1 MSRRPILLDFLI
13 GAALAGL
20 SACTSSDEDEIPVAI
35 IADAADLSQTG
46 VRLSDAGRMVRAA
59 TTEGLVAFDAEGR
72 VVPALADR
80 WIVTDDGM
88 SYIFRLR
95 EGSDAGG
102 GEVTGEK
109 AREALRQT
117 LASLKG
123 TALALD
129 LDGISEVRAMTGRV
143 LEIRL
148 SHPMPDLLDLLA
160 QPELALLDRGRGAGE
175 FQFRKAKGGGVLRP
189 VPPEKRALPA
199 DPQWDGSVRSLLLKP
214 MTSERAAKAFNDKET
229 DIVLGGTLA
238 DYAAG
243 RAVSGLSQRFLRI
256 DPAVGLFGLT
266 VSSSDGLLGKAEL
279 REALAMAIDRDAL
292 AVDLALPGWVPTSRV
307 IPPGVADAAAG
318 IGERWSNS
326 DMATRRA
333 TASQRFAR
341 ATKGGKLPE
350 LRIALPAGTGA
361 DVLFARLQSDFAA
374 IGITARRVGIAGPAD
389 LRLVDNVA
397 RYNRADWFLN
407 QFACSSGRTLC
418 STAADLRAA
427 DARAET
433 DPAKRAEFLSEA
445 EAQLTLANAYIPL
458 GNPVRWSLVRD
469 PQPGFA
475 INPRGY
481 HPLSPI
487 ARRPK

>member
-1 MSRRPILLDFLI
+1 MPRRPVLLHFFI
-13 GAALAGL
+13 CAALAGL

-35 IADAADLSQTG
+35 IADAGNLAETG

-109 AREALRQT
+109 ARDALRQT
-117 LASLKG
+117 LASLDG

-175 FQFRKAKGGGVLRP
+175 FQVRKMKGGSLLRP

-199 DPQWDGSVRSLLLKP
+199 DPQWDGSVRSLLLRP
-214 MTSERAAKAFNDKET
+214 MTGEIAAKAFNAKDT
-229 DIVLGGTLA
+229 DIVLGGTLT

-243 RAVSGLSQRFLRI
+243 RTVSGLSQRFLRV
-256 DPAVGLFGLT
+256 DPAVGLYGLAIT
-266 VSSSDGLLGKAEL
+266 NSDGLLGKAEL

-292 AVDLALPGWVPTSRV
+292 ATELAIPGWVPTSRI
-307 IPPGVADAAAG
+307 IPPAAADAAAG
-318 IGERWSNS
+318 IGERWSNI

-333 TASQRFAR
+333 TASQRLAR
-341 ATKGGKLPE
+341 ASKNGKVPE
-350 LRIALPAGTGA
+350 LRIAMPDGPGSDT
-361 DVLFARLQSDFAA
+361 LFTRLHTDFAA
-374 IGITARRVGIAGPAD
+374 VGVTARRVSQTATAD

-397 RYNRADWFLN
+397 RYARADWFLN
-407 QFACSSGRTLC
+407 QLACASGRPLC

-427 DARAET
+427 DARAQT
-433 DPAKRAEFLSEA
+433 DPAKRAELLSEA
-445 EAQLTLANAYIPL
+445 EAQLTLANTFIPL
-458 GNPVRWSLVRD
+458 GNPLRWSLVRD

-475 INPRGY
+475 VNPRGY